1 MAATKRFDEVF
12 SEHEYRELLAKM
24 EKQVRAC
31 LLAHGWPP
39 HLCASH
45 VGA

>member
-12 SEHEYRELLAKM
+12 SEHEYREQLAEM

-31 LLAHGWPP
+31 LLANGW
-39 HLCASH
+39 A
-45 VGA
+45 